1 MTGSEKNETTVLSVF
16 SVARLSFLT
25 IEATHPCPPPN
36 VRRLALALPEAV
48 DASKGEQLVFEVEG
62 RGFAWSYYAR
72 DAPKQP
78 RVLHPE
84 VLAIRCELPRKEL
97 LIEAAPDRFFDDDH
111 YRGFPAVLVRLAA
124 VDEAELAAVLEGG
137 WRLRASKRLGGV
149 AGKPRKR

>member
-1 MTGSEKNETTVLSVF
+1 LLACSWTIRFSPPRRSLTMPTAET
-16 SVARLSFLT
+16 
-25 IEATHPCPPPN
+25 I
-36 VRRLALALPEAV
+36 RRLALALPEAV

-62 RGFAWSYYAR
+62 RGFAWSYFAR
-72 DAPKQP
+72 DVPKKP

-124 VDEAELAAVLEGG
+124 VDEGELAALLEGG

-149 AGKPRKR
+149 AGKPHKR